1 MGFDHCSIAS
11 HTVTSSDGVGG
22 ARPNDR
28 TGHSTA
34 SLDHVNPDEV
44 RREFAIWLPLIST
57 CEALPLVGAHVVE

>member
-34 SLDHVNPDEV
+34 SLDHVNPDEEQCRPGGV
-44 RREFAIWLPLIST
+44 ARVDSLEHDRR
-57 CEALPLVGAHVVE
+57 